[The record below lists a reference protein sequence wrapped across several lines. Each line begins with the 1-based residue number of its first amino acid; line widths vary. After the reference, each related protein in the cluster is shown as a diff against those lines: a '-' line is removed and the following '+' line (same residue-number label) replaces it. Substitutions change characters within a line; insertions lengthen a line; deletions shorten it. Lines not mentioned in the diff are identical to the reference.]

1 MKKPA
6 LLTASLLALALLGFG
21 YNAEAQGTAAQAPT
35 AKSADTATQ
44 SKENTDTAAA
54 ASDTSAKEEAAAP
67 VNEGGDSIHY
77 VFKQKFI
84 EGDVIWMS
92 PVLVCLLLGLGVII
106 ERVIYLNLATTNTN
120 KLLAKVED
128 SLKSGNLQGAKDIC
142 RNTRGPIASIF
153 YQGLERSGEGVDI
166 AEKAVT
172 SYGSVQM
179 GQLEKGMIWISLFI
193 ALAPML
199 GFLGTVVGMIQ
210 AFDAI
215 EIAGDISPSLVA
227 GGIKVALLT
236 TVFGLIV
243 AMILQVFYN
252 YLISKVDSLVNSME
266 DASISLIDLLVK
278 YGKK

>member
-1 MKKPA
+1 MKKLAFYTLCLMIFA
-6 LLTASLLALALLGFG
+6 LVGARMDAV
-21 YNAEAQGTAAQAPT
+21 AQGKQAQPAIEKAGDTT
-35 AKSADTATQ
+35 AKSADTSAAA
-44 SKENTDTAAA
+44 STDTAAA
-54 ASDTSAKEEAAAP
+54 ADETAAA
-67 VNEGGDSIHY
+67 VNEGEDSIHY

-92 PVLVCLLLGLGVII
+92 PVLLCLIFGLGVII
-106 ERVIYLNLATTNTN
+106 ERVIYLNLATTNTS
-120 KLLAKVED
+120 KLLNKVED
-128 SLKSGNLQGAKDIC
+128 ALKGGNLDAAKEVC
-142 RNTRGPIASIF
+142 RNTRGPVASIF
-153 YQGLERSGEGVDI
+153 YQGLERSNEGVDI

-179 GQLEKGMIWISLFI
+179 GQLEKGLIWISLFI

-252 YLISKVDSLVNSME
+252 YLISKVDSLVNTME